1 MKHSHTVSNF
11 IGWKLEFSSRY
22 NVITCH
28 FLLFTARVSGN
39 DNAGNTANASE
50 YEEVSAQSSEVYE
63 TAICSNDTH
72 VYEGL
77 RE

>member
-1 MKHSHTVSNF
+1 M
-11 IGWKLEFSSRY
+11 
-22 NVITCH
+22 
-28 FLLFTARVSGN
+28 LFTARVSGN

-63 TAICSNDTH
+63 TSTSSNDTH